1 MSVITFVNNI
11 KEETGKSMSLVAIAT
26 NMAIEKNNRILIIS
40 TTNTKDAIENCFF
53 EESESKKAK
62 LGIFSSN
69 ASTLDT
75 ESGIEGLSKMI
86 RSNRISPE
94 MITNY
99 TKVVFKDR
107 LEVLLGTENEGL
119 RIQEEYI
126 EIINEARKYYD
137 KVFVDLDLN
146 LREDIREK
154 IMDISD
160 LIVLTSSQRL
170 KSLKKLKENKSKI
183 SSYQKSKT
191 LIMIG
196 KYDKFSKYNSK
207 NITRFLEEKNQVITV
222 PYNTLFFEA
231 CEEAGVPDL
240 FLGFKKQIDSSDR
253 NAIFIDEVRRATE
266 SIIYMLQVLQTN
278 I

>member
-62 LGIFSSN
+62 LGIFSSST
-69 ASTLDT
+69 STLDT

-107 LEVLLGTENEGL
+107 LEVLLGTDNQGVAV
-119 RIQEEYI
+119 QEEYI

-146 LREDIREK
+146 LREDVREK
-154 IMDISD
+154 IIQISD

-170 KSLKKLKENKSKI
+170 KSLKKLKENKSKV
-183 SSYQKSKT
+183 SEFQKSKT

-240 FLGFKKQIDSSDR
+240 FLGLKKQIDSSDR